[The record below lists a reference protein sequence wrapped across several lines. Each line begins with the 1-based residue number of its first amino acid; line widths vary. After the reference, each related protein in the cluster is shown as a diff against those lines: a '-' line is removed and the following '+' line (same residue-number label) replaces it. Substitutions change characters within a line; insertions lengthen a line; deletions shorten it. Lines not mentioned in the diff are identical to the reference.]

1 MPQKTSPHFAS
12 FSLAAIIACG
22 LSLPAFGE
30 TKTPENAQALLLE
43 VKKRDLQREIAAK
56 QIEFNRL
63 TEDLAKARAEA
74 DDLKSSIAG
83 IDTAAHE
90 ASTNLERL
98 SAERARL
105 SQALEVATLRVEA
118 EKLKVTGLKMLSEG
132 QAKVLGYATGRS
144 EATERKAEI
153 AAAEL
158 KLINFQNLPATEPEP
173 ILDDS
178 RPTADPSGAD
188 TTAKLKAQIA
198 ELKKKGLKSQQTL
211 LDASTAA
218 TAAISAASA
227 KLAQADAAATKASQR
242 AEELDLTS
250 GLAPVAAGPDE
261 QPAITAPKAT
271 AIRQPAAPARQPA
284 ATSQPAA
291 ASKPAAPR
299 QPATGR

>member
-1 MPQKTSPHFAS
+1 MPQKTPPAIVP
-12 FSLAAIIACG
+12 FSLAAIIACS

-30 TKTPENAQALLLE
+30 TKTPEDAQTLLQE
-43 VKKRDLQREIAAK
+43 VKKRDLEREIAAK

-63 TEDLAKARAEA
+63 TEDLAKVRAEA
-74 DDLKSSIAG
+74 DDLKTSITS
-83 IDTAAHE
+83 IDTAANE

-132 QAKVLGYATGRS
+132 QAKVLGYASGRG
-144 EATERKAEI
+144 EVTERKAEI

-173 ILDDS
+173 ILDS
-178 RPTADPSGAD
+178 SSPAANPSGTD

-211 LDASTAA
+211 LDASAAAA
-218 TAAISAASA
+218 TAINAASA
-227 KLAQADAAATKASQR
+227 KLALADAAATKASQR
-242 AEELDLTS
+242 ADELGLAA
-250 GLAPVAAGPDE
+250 GLAPVAAGPSE
-261 QPAITAPKAT
+261 EPAITAPKAT
-271 AIRQPAAPARQPA
+271 AIRQPAA
-284 ATSQPAA
+284 
-291 ASKPAAPR
+291 ASKPAITSK
-299 QPATGR
+299 PAAAQ